1 MAFLDNSGDIILDAV
16 LTDAGRQRLARG
28 NFKIT
33 KFALGD
39 EEMNYRAFNGSHPS
53 GSAFYDLELMQ
64 TPLLEAFT
72 NNTSLMKSKLITM
85 TRNNILY
92 MPVLKINNRGGNNT
106 RMATFGSTTDLNFNG
121 FIVLAD
127 KRTEQNGTGENFN
140 LRDGLIRGA
149 GDGLRSGDLFRAL
162 TIDQGIESTEG
173 GLSFRQRI
181 PGDLVET
188 AYLVKMDHRLLEMH
202 RLTRADRR
210 RFSKLPN
217 QFVDDDGIAT
227 YYVVQG
233 DGTNCVEGAPN
244 NVPSFYEEEH
254 RDRANVL
261 NENPDD
267 ATSTKTF
274 DKLGEM
280 FPGPLGSI
288 LRFYPRTSAHV
299 RNSDALFNEL
309 GTTVASGA
317 DLRIEGN
324 QNVAA
329 GDQTIT
335 SYKYIDTLI
344 NVVGVTTGYSIDVP
358 IRIVKKS

>member
-39 EEMNYRAFNGSHPS
+39 EEINYRAFNGSHPS

-92 MPVLKINNRGGNNT
+92 MPTLKINNRGGNHT
-106 RMATFGSTTDLNFNG
+106 RQATFGSTTDLNFNG
-121 FIVLAD
+121 YIILAD
-127 KRTEQNGTGENFN
+127 IRTEQNGTGANFD

-149 GDGLRSGDLFRAL
+149 GQNLRTGDLFKAL
-162 TIDQGIESTEG
+162 TIDQGIETTEG
-173 GLSFRQRI
+173 GLSFRQRM

-188 AYLVKMDHRLLEMH
+188 AFLVKMDHRLLEMH
-202 RLTRADRR
+202 RLTTADRK
-210 RFSKLPN
+210 RFAKLPN

-233 DGTNCVEGAPN
+233 DGTNTVEGPPN
-244 NVPSFYEEEH
+244 NVPSFYDEEA

-267 ATSTKTF
+267 NAAAKTF
-274 DKLGEM
+274 DQLGEM

-299 RNSDALFNEL
+299 RNSDALFDEL
-309 GTTVASGA
+309 GTTVTSGA
-317 DLRIEGN
+317 NLRIEGTKN
-324 QNVAA
+324 ASA

-335 SYKYIDTLI
+335 SYKHIDTLI
-344 NVVGVTTGYSIDVP
+344 NVVGVTTGYSIDIP

>member
-39 EEMNYRAFNGSHPS
+39 EEINYRAFNGSHPS

-72 NNTSLMKSKLITM
+72 NNSSLMKSKLITM

-92 MPVLKINNRGGNNT
+92 MPVLKINNRGGNQT
-106 RMATFGSTTDLNFNG
+106 RMASFGNTTDLNFNG

-127 KRTEQNGTGENFN
+127 VRTEQNGTGANFN

-149 GDGLRSGDLFRAL
+149 GAGLKTGDLFKAL
-162 TIDQGIESTEG
+162 TIDQGIETTEG

-202 RLTRADRR
+202 RLSRADRK
-210 RFSKLPN
+210 RFAKLPN

-233 DGTNCVEGAPN
+233 DGTNCVEGPPN
-244 NVPSFYEEEH
+244 NVASFYEEED

-261 NENPDD
+261 NENPDEN
-267 ATSTKTF
+267 AASKTF
-274 DKLGEM
+274 NQLGEM

-299 RNSDALFNEL
+299 RNSDALFDEI
-309 GTTVASGA
+309 GETVTSGA

-324 QNVAA
+324 KNASA